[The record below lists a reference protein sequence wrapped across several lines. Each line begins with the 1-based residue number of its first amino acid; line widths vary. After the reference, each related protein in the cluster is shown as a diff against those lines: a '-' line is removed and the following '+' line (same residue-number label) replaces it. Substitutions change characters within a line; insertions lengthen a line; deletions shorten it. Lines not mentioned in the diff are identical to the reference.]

1 MWSFEMKKTILIIF
15 TVLLTVSI
23 YPGDKSRKGTTGA
36 DQLLVP
42 VGARSISTSGAFVAT
57 VDGLESIYYNPAGL
71 DLSKKSE
78 VMFSYMNYIADIN
91 MSYLAVGTNLGDFGS
106 VGLSLKSFDIGDIP
120 ITTNELPDGTG
131 STYSPSFLTIGLT
144 YSKTLTDRV
153 SIGTN
158 VKFINETIGNTSANG
173 FAIDAGVQYKFND
186 NLSIGATIN
195 NIGPNMS
202 YSGQD
207 LRVQTGVPGSVIGA
221 PNGTYEVVA
230 ENFQIPSY
238 FQLSLAYQEHFD
250 EQNKIMLASTF
261 VANNALDDVF
271 NFGLE
276 YSYINTL
283 FIRGGYQLVTEN
295 SEDSIFG
302 FTAGAGVNYEIGTG
316 MGVTFDYAYRDVS
329 EFPTSNHIFTVK
341 LAFQ

>member
-1 MWSFEMKKTILIIF
+1 MKKILLIIF
-15 TVLLTVSI
+15 AVLLTVSI
-23 YPGDKSRKGTTGA
+23 YPGDKSRRGTTGA

-42 VGARSISTSGAFVAT
+42 VGARSISTAGAFVAA
-57 VDGLESIYYNPAGL
+57 VDGVESIYYNPAGL
-71 DLSKKSE
+71 DVSRKSE

-91 MSYLAVGTNLGDFGS
+91 MSYLAVGTSLGDFGS
-106 VGLSLKSFDIGDIP
+106 VGLSLKSFDVGDIP

-131 STYSPSFLTIGLT
+131 STYSPTFLTLGLT
-144 YSKTLTDRV
+144 YSKVLTDRV

-158 VKFINETIGNTSANG
+158 IKFINETIGNTSANG
-173 FAIDAGVQYKFND
+173 FGIDAGVQYKFND

-195 NIGPNMS
+195 NVGPNMS

-230 ENFQIPSY
+230 EAFQIPSY
-238 FQLSLAYQEHFD
+238 FQLSLAYQESFD
-250 EQNKIMLASTF
+250 EQNRIKLASTF
-261 VANNALDDVF
+261 VANNSLDDAF

-283 FIRGGYQLVTEN
+283 FLRGGYTLYTEN
-295 SEDSIFG
+295 SNESIFG
-302 FTAGAGVNYEIGTG
+302 FTAGAGVNYEIGSG
-316 MGVTFDYAYRDVS
+316 MAVTFDYAYRDVK

>member
-1 MWSFEMKKTILIIF
+1 MKKTILIIF

-91 MSYLAVGTNLGDFGS
+91 MSYLAVGTNLGDFGA

-207 LRVQTGVPGSVIGA
+207 LRVQTGVPNTVIGA

>member
-1 MWSFEMKKTILIIF
+1 MKKTILIIF

-91 MSYLAVGTNLGDFGS
+91 MSYLAVGTNLGDFGA

>member
-1 MWSFEMKKTILIIF
+1 MKKILLIIF

-91 MSYLAVGTNLGDFGS
+91 MSYLAVGTDLGDFGS

-120 ITTNELPDGTG
+120 ITTNELPNGTG
-131 STYSPSFLTIGLT
+131 STYSPTFLTIGLT

-158 VKFINETIGNTSANG
+158 VKLINETIGNTSANG

-195 NIGPNMS
+195 NIGPNMV

-207 LRVQTGVPGSVIGA
+207 LRVQTGVPSTVIGA

-238 FQLSLAYQEHFD
+238 FQLSIAYQEHFD

-283 FIRGGYQLVTEN
+283 FIRGGYQLCVEN
-295 SEDSIFG
+295 SEESIFG